1 MKKKLLATLLAAAMI
16 VCSLSG
22 CGSGNKE
29 GTSAGESAGTQTDE
43 PSQAAQDG
51 GAGQDGNSDMAA
63 DAAKYFDADGK
74 ITGPISEEPVTY
86 TMVYR
91 KPDLDVGTIDDKYEA
106 FFKEAEKMGIKFEV
120 EEVAAADWNEKMNV
134 RFAAGDLPDLIWGSI
149 PGLSNYTDQVLD
161 ITDYVENY
169 APTVWDFYTRQ
180 PEYYAGESIGGRL
193 YSLACIRQNP
203 NEAHVFVM
211 AMNRVW
217 LEKVGREVPTNLEE
231 FTETIRAFVNEDPNG
246 NGIAD
251 EIGIGF
257 QSGYNDNSQ
266 NSQTLDFLRVFFG
279 LINDGQ
285 NYYEDDIM
293 VEDGKV
299 FYVPS
304 DERYYDMLV
313 WLHDL
318 YEEGLIDRD
327 GFTQTNS
334 DYKQKGADNRYG
346 FVFGGCY
353 ISDSGV
359 ADGPDGEFDYFIPIQ
374 DAKGEITIP
383 ILQTPADFIRHC
395 FTINKNCKEPEKLI
409 MLVEHFDESE
419 DLMSNLWYGVQG
431 EKELLEDTGRQVQDT
446 NVGWWWTDDNGTM
459 RRESNQNYFPQDAG
473 YTNYS
478 SWRQTH
484 TLDQPPFILSTA
496 WDDNRILSDSIQR
509 QYARD
514 EIYTPYYYD
523 EMFPYGEMSLELT
536 TRRSEIRT
544 ELVKYAESFFSDS
557 VINGIDENK
566 WAAHLENLKRL
577 SIDEY
582 VEGYQ
587 QEYEYLKGIQ

>member
-1 MKKKLLATLLAAAMI
+1 MKKKILAVLLTAAM
-16 VCSLSG
+16 VFSTLSA
-22 CGSGNKE
+22 CGTAGKENGVVSSEENGEARGETEKSE
-29 GTSAGESAGTQTDE
+29 GT
-43 PSQAAQDG
+43 
-51 GAGQDGNSDMAA
+51 DMAS
-63 DAAKYFDADGK
+63 DAAKYFDAEGK
-74 ITGPISEEPVTY
+74 ISAPISEEPVTY

-91 KPDLDVGTIDDKYEA
+91 KPGLDVGTIEDKYEV
-106 FFKEAEKMGIKFEV
+106 FFKEAEELGIKFKV
-120 EEVAAADWNEKMNV
+120 EEVSAADWDEKMNV
-134 RFAAGDLPDLIWGSI
+134 RFAAGDLPDVIWGSI
-149 PGLSNYTDQVLD
+149 GNLSNYTDQVLD

-169 APTVWDFYTRQ
+169 APTIWDFYKEN
-180 PEYYAGESIGGRL
+180 PVYYAGESIGGRL
-193 YSLACIRQNP
+193 YSIANIRQNP

-217 LEKVGREVPTNLEE
+217 LEKLGRKVPTTLDE

-257 QSGYNDNSQ
+257 QSGYNDNVQ
-266 NSQTLDFLRVFFG
+266 NSSTLDFLRVFFG

-293 VEDGKV
+293 VEDGNL
-299 FYVPS
+299 FYVPA
-304 DERYYDMLV
+304 DKRYYDMLA
-313 WLHDL
+313 WLHEL
-318 YEEGLIDRD
+318 YEEGLLDRD

-334 DYKQKGADNRYG
+334 DYKQKGTDNRYG

-353 ISDSGV
+353 ISDNVGSV
-359 ADGPDGEFDYFIPIQ
+359 ETDFDYFVPVQ
-374 DAKGEITIP
+374 DSKGNVTIP
-383 ILQTPADFIRHC
+383 VLQTPADFIRHC
-395 FTINKNCKEPEKLI
+395 FTINKNCSKPEKLI
-409 MLVEHFDESE
+409 MLIEHFNESE
-419 DLMSNLWYGVQG
+419 DLMSNLWYGAQG
-431 EKELLEDTGRQVQDT
+431 EKELVEATGRQAEDAVT
-446 NVGWWWTDDNGTM
+446 GWWWTDDNGTM

-484 TLDQPPFILSTA
+484 TLDQAPFILTTE
-496 WDDNRILSDSIQR
+496 WDSNRILSDSIQR

-514 EIYTPYYYD
+514 EIYTPYYYE

-557 VINGIDENK
+557 VINGIDETK
-566 WAAHLENLKRL
+566 WEKHLENLKKL
-577 SIDEY
+577 NIDEY
-582 VEGYQ
+582 VNGYRE
-587 QEYEYLKGIQ
+587 EYEYLKSLQ